1 MRQAGRWTM
10 TRIETALFFAAAALM
25 AGGLVMASLG

>member
-1 MRQAGRWTM
+1 M